1 MTQINPDAELIDA
14 TQMAVFDAASDVVGW
29 WDKLV
34 DAVKANPFYF
44 EAEFWVAVAF
54 VLVVVA
60 LAKPVVKKKKKM
72 FKQRSDMIA
81 ERINEAVELKEDA
94 QRLLAEYE
102 RKFRSAEKEANDIL
116 LKSEREIEVLKRDT
130 LAKLDAEMKVKEKEI
145 ESRLRM
151 AEVSASREIADNTA
165 DLTIDVVKKILAT
178 SLDDKALAKLIDN
191 SIDNLKKS
199 A

>member
-1 MTQINPDAELIDA
+1 MTQMNPDAELIDA

-29 WDKLV
+29 WDNMV
-34 DAVKANPFYF
+34 DAIKANPFYF
-44 EAEFWVAVAF
+44 EAEFWVAAAF

-60 LAKPVVKKKKKM
+60 LAKPVVRMIKKM

-116 LKSEREIEVLKRDT
+116 LKSEREIEALKRDT
-130 LAKLDAEMKVKEKEI
+130 LAKLDAEMIVKEKEI
-145 ESRLRM
+145 KSRLKM
-151 AEVSASREIADNTA
+151 AEVSASREIADTTA
-165 DLTIDVVKKILAT
+165 DLTIEVVKKILAT
-178 SLDDKALAKLIDN
+178 SLDDKALAKLVDN